1 MWGTKARM
9 SSIDSQT
16 LSVTHGR
23 RDCNS
28 DYTDEISPYTH
39 LSSDPSAHLHIPSQ
53 ARRWCPSAAPRL
65 RKIPTIAATTHSFS
79 TARMMPYSNV
89 TKFSFGPSIR
99 VAEDGSGH
107 CCGSSDAVVDTVFV
121 DGLVN
126 DRKMVRC
133 MRDKPYGRRR
143 AL

>member
-28 DYTDEISPYTH
+28 NYTDEISPY
-39 LSSDPSAHLHIPSQ
+39 SSILRSFRSSPYPITG
-53 ARRWCPSAAPRL
+53 AAL
-65 RKIPTIAATTHSFS
+65 VSFGSTAFEEIPTIAATTHSFS
-79 TARMMPYSNV
+79 TARMMLYSNV

-133 MRDKPYGRRR
+133 TRRR
-143 AL
+143 EEVAR